1 MENILVRTA
10 DNFFVVGAAG
20 AGGDLLQNLYGMYLR
35 EVEGADFGSNLQNAV
50 NARKVQWNSLQSTC
64 LGFCPWTDISTMG
77 SFIFALEAGQLTSH
91 NFIRMH
97 RDEKDVLTHLWREH
111 SVGMSFEDF
120 LKEDMGYSLLDMFNR
135 DSKLLTY
142 ALDVSY
148 ENLVE
153 NTHTVLTKVI
163 DHLSPKTTDSYGKIR
178 KEVQVNFEAIN
189 KVVDDSGIRNL
200 RKGSGSNL
208 LEKVDVYA
216 DWIEREQAASV
227 DAHFYNV

>member
-64 LGFCPWTDISTMG
+64 LGYCPWTDISTMG
-77 SFIFALEAGQLTSH
+77 SFIFALEAEQLAPH
-91 NFIRMH
+91 NFIRIH
-97 RDEKDVLTHLWREH
+97 RDEKDILVHLWKEYA
-111 SVGMSFEDF
+111 VGMSFEEF
-120 LKEDMGYSLLDMFNR
+120 LKEDMGYSLLGLFKR
-135 DSKLLTY
+135 DSKLLKY
-142 ALDVSY
+142 GLDISY

-153 NTHTVLTKVI
+153 NTHAVLTQVI
-163 DHLSPKTTDSYGKIR
+163 AYLTPKTTDSYGVIH
-178 KEVQVNFEAIN
+178 KEVQVQFDAID
-189 KVVDDSGIRNL
+189 KVVNDSGVREL
-200 RKGSGSNL
+200 RKGSGSAL

-216 DWIEREQAASV
+216 DWIEPEEAAAV
-227 DAHFYNV
+227 DTYFYNV